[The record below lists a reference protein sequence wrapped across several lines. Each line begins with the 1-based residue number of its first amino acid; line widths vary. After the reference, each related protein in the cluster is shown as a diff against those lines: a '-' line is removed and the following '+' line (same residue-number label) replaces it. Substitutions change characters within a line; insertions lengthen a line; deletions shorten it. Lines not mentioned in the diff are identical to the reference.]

1 MEIFADSLRF
11 MSNKIESEDEKLK
24 FLNDILR
31 IVQENVKIR
40 RLNLSFNI
48 NIGSEI
54 EKTVGDTSS
63 SLFEVET
70 FIDGLIND
78 EIKVSFNQLSIE
90 MIRKIRIYL
99 EENENIIEQDKL
111 RKAAIKLKQIISNR
125 A

>member
-24 FLNDILR
+24 FLNDILK

-40 RLNLSFNI
+40 RLNLSFDI
-48 NIGSEI
+48 NISSEI
-54 EKTVGDTSS
+54 EKTVEDTSS
-63 SLFEVET
+63 LFQAEA
-70 FIDGLIND
+70 FIDGLVND
-78 EIKVSFNQLSIE
+78 EIKVSFNQLSVE

-111 RKAAIKLKQIISNR
+111 RKAAIKLKQIIGNR